1 MELLSRAGC
10 VDGVGCAL
18 YEQTPCQDTTLSLQI
33 GATPRDDRT
42 ELALCMQRIAMD
54 KCRDSFAQIF
64 EYFAPRLKSYLMRLG
79 SEPGHAEETVQE
91 VMLNVWR
98 KAEQYNPKQASV
110 STWIFRIAR
119 NRHIDA
125 HRRRDKPE
133 LDPDDPMLQ
142 PTPEEQPDVQLD
154 RLQIE
159 ETVRTQLAKLPEEQL
174 MLLKAAFYEGLSH
187 SEIAKH
193 YGLPLGTVKSRIRL
207 AFQRLRPNF
216 ESEH

>member
-1 MELLSRAGC
+1 MS
-10 VDGVGCAL
+10 
-18 YEQTPCQDTTLSLQI
+18 QDKKVSLQI
-33 GATPRDDRT
+33 SASTRDDRA
-42 ELALCMQRIAMD
+42 ELADCVLRIASE
-54 KCRDSFAQIF
+54 KCRSSFAHIF

-79 SEPGHAEETVQE
+79 SEPSQAEETVQE

-98 KAEQYNPKQASV
+98 KAEQYDPKQASV

-159 ETVRTQLAKLPEEQL
+159 ENVRKQLAKLPEEQL
-174 MLLKAAFYEGLSH
+174 VLLRAAFYEGLSH
-187 SEIAKH
+187 SEIAKA
-193 YGLPLGTVKSRIRL
+193 YDLPLGTVKSRIRL